1 MPLLDAM
8 KQILDTVM
16 ETTGDVET
24 VDEEVGNL
32 LKTILEKKAAML
44 EILVAAPVRRR
55 GVDVQPQCSV
65 HYSVRYGKC
74 CPAERGCTNT

>member
-8 KQILDTVM
+8 KQILDTVT
-16 ETTGDVET
+16 ETTRDVEA

-32 LKTILEKKAAML
+32 LKTILEKKAAMV

-55 GVDVQPQCSV
+55 VTLGECAATV
-65 HYSVRYGKC
+65 
-74 CPAERGCTNT
+74 

>member
-1 MPLLDAM
+1 MPLLERM
-8 KQILDTVM
+8 RQILDTVT
-16 ETTGDVET
+16 EKTRDVEA

-32 LKTILEKKAAML
+32 LKTILEKKAAMV
-44 EILVAAPVRRR
+44 EILEAAPVRRR
-55 GVDVQPQCSV
+55 GVDVQLQCSV

>member
-8 KQILDTVM
+8 KQILDTVT

-32 LKTILEKKAAML
+32 LKTILEKKAAMV
-44 EILVAAPVRRR
+44 EILVAAPLRRR
-55 GVDVQPQCSV
+55 EIAVQASCGGSIPEIEV
-65 HYSVRYGKC
+65 
-74 CPAERGCTNT
+74 E

>member
-1 MPLLDAM
+1 MTLLEAM
-8 KQILDTVM
+8 QQILDTVT

-24 VDEEVGNL
+24 VDKEVGNL

-55 GVDVQPQCSV
+55 RVCTVQLQLTL
-65 HYSVRYGKC
+65 G
-74 CPAERGCTNT
+74 NI

>member
-1 MPLLDAM
+1 MQ
-8 KQILDTVM
+8 QILDIVT
-16 ETTGDVET
+16 EKTRDVEA

-32 LKTILEKKAAML
+32 LKTIFEKKAAMV

>member
-8 KQILDTVM
+8 KQILDTVT
-16 ETTGDVET
+16 ETTRDVEA

-32 LKTILEKKAAML
+32 LKTILEKKAAMV

-55 GVDVQPQCSV
+55 VTLGECVATV
-65 HYSVRYGKC
+65 
-74 CPAERGCTNT
+74 

>member
-32 LKTILEKKAAML
+32 LKTILEKRAAM
-44 EILVAAPVRRR
+44 VAALVR
-55 GVDVQPQCSV
+55 GI
-65 HYSVRYGKC
+65 
-74 CPAERGCTNT
+74 AEQGAVW

>member
-1 MPLLDAM
+1 MPLLDGM
-8 KQILDTVM
+8 RQILDTVT
-16 ETTGDVET
+16 ETTRDVET

-32 LKTILEKKAAML
+32 LKTILEKKAAMV

-55 GVDVQPQCSV
+55 GVQLQCSV

>member
-1 MPLLDAM
+1 MPLLERM
-8 KQILDTVM
+8 RQILDTVT
-16 ETTGDVET
+16 EKTRDVEA
-24 VDEEVGNL
+24 VDEEGGNL
-32 LKTILEKKAAML
+32 LKTILEKKAAMV

-55 GVDVQPQCSV
+55 GVDVQLQCSV

>member
-55 GVDVQPQCSV
+55 EIAVQAV
-65 HYSVRYGKC
+65 
-74 CPAERGCTNT
+74 GCGFIPEIKIE